1 MKKLMKKLIL
11 TLIFCLVCSIASAGM
26 MENLAAVA
34 KKKVAPGGIT
44 YLIDEDFEGTGTP
57 SGWATSG
64 TITFD
69 YDNGGDTSLQI
80 NSNYALATTPDFSTG
95 TNTTIHFYFTLTL
108 PTLAANT
115 LVHIYNTSNVE
126 QLQILW
132 SGAAGNVLDF
142 RPHGGAVGCNTAIT
156 TSKQYVWVDLPIGDG
171 TMEIFV
177 STSATKPGTASDS
190 VSVTN
195 ILAPTYMTFT
205 RTSTAAPVFGGLQV
219 WAD

>member
-80 NSNYALATTPDFSTG
+80 HYLRQFRVLLPMLIQKFPLSRHRLASQPKHT
-95 TNTTIHFYFTLTL
+95 
-108 PTLAANT
+108 
-115 LVHIYNTSNVE
+115 
-126 QLQILW
+126 
-132 SGAAGNVLDF
+132 VL
-142 RPHGGAVGCNTAIT
+142 RLLLLYYTQQHPHV
-156 TSKQYVWVDLPIGDG
+156 V
-171 TMEIFV
+171 
-177 STSATKPGTASDS
+177 
-190 VSVTN
+190 
-195 ILAPTYMTFT
+195 
-205 RTSTAAPVFGGLQV
+205 
-219 WAD
+219 